1 MLETGEKRP
10 RSGGVLTYQ
19 EINMQTYVHKAAL
32 TTEIELHAKRF
43 CDEFQTIAEADKDLL
58 LESVERTPAQM
69 LAYQIGWMQL
79 IWQWEAANR
88 QGKSVITPH
97 PDYKWNQLGGLYQY
111 FYRTYAQQSLSALQK
126 QFTENVTAIVALIDA
141 LDEETC
147 LHRANGNGHL
157 LHPRIGQY
165 GNGCISIPPRHLK
178 PSAVKSV
185 NGKGCVRHKK
195 TALWGGFFAMA

>member
-32 TTEIELHAKRF
+32 ITEIELQAKRF
-43 CDEFQTIAEADKDLL
+43 CDEFQTVAEADKDLL
-58 LESVERTPAQM
+58 LEGVERTPAQM
-69 LAYQIGWMQL
+69 LVYQIGWMQL
-79 IWQWEAANR
+79 IQQWEAANR

-141 LDEETC
+141 LDEETLFTPGKRQWASSTPANWPVWKW
-147 LHRANGNGHL
+147 LHINTAAPFKTFRSKIRKWKRLRA
-157 LHPRIGQY
+157 P
-165 GNGCISIPPRHLK
+165 
-178 PSAVKSV
+178 
-185 NGKGCVRHKK
+185 
-195 TALWGGFFAMA
+195 

>member
-1 MLETGEKRP
+1 
-10 RSGGVLTYQ
+10 
-19 EINMQTYVHKAAL
+19 MQTYVHKAAL
-32 TTEIELHAKRF
+32 ITEIELQAKRF
-43 CDEFQTIAEADKDLL
+43 CDEFQTVAEADKDLL
-58 LESVERTPAQM
+58 LEGVERTPAQM

-141 LDEETC
+141 LDEET
-147 LHRANGNGHL
+147 
-157 LHPRIGQY
+157 
-165 GNGCISIPPRHLK
+165 
-178 PSAVKSV
+178 
-185 NGKGCVRHKK
+185 
-195 TALWGGFFAMA
+195 

>member
-32 TTEIELHAKRF
+32 ITEIELQAKRF

-88 QGKSVITPH
+88 Q
-97 PDYKWNQLGGLYQY
+97 
-111 FYRTYAQQSLSALQK
+111 
-126 QFTENVTAIVALIDA
+126 
-141 LDEETC
+141 
-147 LHRANGNGHL
+147 
-157 LHPRIGQY
+157 
-165 GNGCISIPPRHLK
+165 
-178 PSAVKSV
+178 
-185 NGKGCVRHKK
+185 
-195 TALWGGFFAMA
+195 

>member
-10 RSGGVLTYQ
+10 RSGGVLKYQ
-19 EINMQTYVHKAAL
+19 ENLMQTYANKAAL
-32 TTEIELHAKRF
+32 IAEIELHAKRF
-43 CDEFQTIAEADKDLL
+43 CDEFQTVAEADKDLL
-58 LESVERTPAQM
+58 LEGVERTPAQM

-141 LDEETC
+141 LDEET
-147 LHRANGNGHL
+147 LFTPGKRQWASQTAMGIFYTRELASMEMAAYQYRRA
-157 LHPRIGQY
+157 I
-165 GNGCISIPPRHLK
+165 
-178 PSAVKSV
+178 
-185 NGKGCVRHKK
+185 
-195 TALWGGFFAMA
+195 

>member
-19 EINMQTYVHKAAL
+19 EIYMQTYVHKAAL
-32 TTEIELHAKRF
+32 ITEIELQAKRF

-141 LDEETC
+141 RTGRRNFVYTGQTAMGIFYTRELASMEMAAYQYR
-147 LHRANGNGHL
+147 RA
-157 LHPRIGQY
+157 I
-165 GNGCISIPPRHLK
+165 
-178 PSAVKSV
+178 
-185 NGKGCVRHKK
+185 
-195 TALWGGFFAMA
+195 